1 MDHFERFRRS
11 KVKAAPEAQLRLLD
25 LQQLDSTLNRL
36 AHRRR
41 TLPEL
46 AEHLDLDRQVN
57 ELRDTIVTAETE
69 VSDLDRE
76 QAKAEQ
82 DVDSVRQRADRDRQ
96 RLDSGQVSSARDLE
110 NLQSEIA
117 SLQRRQ
123 SDLEE
128 VVLEIMERREAAAN
142 RLAGLRASQSDLQ
155 GRLAQV
161 AERRDAALRDLD
173 DEAGLSSTARTAVEK
188 DIPDDL
194 LALYERLRGQL
205 GGVGAAVLLR
215 GQCQGC
221 HLALNTVDLNRIRA
235 APPDEVIR
243 CEECR
248 RILIRTRESGL

>member
-1 MDHFERFRRS
+1 M
-11 KVKAAPEAQLRLLD
+11 KAAPEAQLRLLD
-25 LQQLDSTLNRL
+25 LQQLDSTLGRL

-46 AEHLDLDRQVN
+46 AEYEALERQAG
-57 ELRDTIVTAETE
+57 ELRDAIVAAETE

-76 QAKAEQ
+76 QAKAER
-82 DVDSVRQRADRDRQ
+82 DVDSVRQRADRDRD

-110 NLQSEIA
+110 NLQSEIV

-128 VVLEIMERREAAAN
+128 VVLEIMERREAADN
-142 RLAGLRASQSDLQ
+142 KLTDLR
-155 GRLAQV
+155 RVRAQQEEKLGEV
-161 AERRDAALRDLD
+161 AARRDGALRDLD
-173 DEAGLSSTARTAVEK
+173 DEAGQTSAARTAVAK

-194 LALYERLRGQL
+194 LSLYERLRGQL
-205 GGVGAAVLLR
+205 GGVGAAALLR

-221 HLALNTVDLNRIRA
+221 HLALNTVDLNRIRS
-235 APPDEVIR
+235 APPDEVVR

-248 RILIRTRESGL
+248 RILVRTAESGL